1 VFFDDLIITHTK
13 GKVLQE
19 DHYYPFG
26 MNISA
31 LGSTAPLSKP
41 NNYKYNGFE
50 LETSFDL
57 GWYDYKARFY
67 DPQLG
72 RFMQIDPAADLMRRQ
87 STCNYAFEKPI
98 RFTDPDGMMP
108 NMAGG
113 CPPGVD
119 CQAIE
124 RKTQEIVDNVNQK
137 VDNVKRNVGDFFSN
151 LGNLLEDVS
160 SLGQGVMTGRMW
172 FRITGDA
179 PSGDDTGAT
188 DIRDIPDG
196 AEVIEVD
203 MSTSENGDSDS
214 FGDFMNLMNGSTP
227 KMKKNS
233 RFNDIAKD
241 VATTVPKVNEV
252 DLKSKTGMV
261 GIERIM
267 EQKSGSFV
275 IRTDSFP
282 SYMQNYVI
290 KAPDTTFTTETAQK
304 RANARANGTR

>member
-1 VFFDDLIITHTK
+1 
-13 GKVLQE
+13 
-19 DHYYPFG
+19 
-26 MNISA
+26 
-31 LGSTAPLSKP
+31 
-41 NNYKYNGFE
+41 
-50 LETSFDL
+50 
-57 GWYDYKARFY
+57 
-67 DPQLG
+67 
-72 RFMQIDPAADLMRRQ
+72 MQVDPAADLMRRH
-87 STCNYAFEKPI
+87 SPYNYAFDNPI

-151 LGNLLEDVS
+151 LGNLLEDVG

-252 DLKSKTGMV
+252 DFDNIISRNTVYILAAEKDVIPPG
-261 GIERIM
+261 G
-267 EQKSGSFV
+267 GSY
-275 IRTDSFP
+275 T
-282 SYMQNYVI
+282 
-290 KAPDTTFTTETAQK
+290 
-304 RANARANGTR
+304 ANGVWISMPNGNGRSIGDSLDNIIITTKNNKR

>member
-1 VFFDDLIITHTK
+1 
-13 GKVLQE
+13 
-19 DHYYPFG
+19 
-26 MNISA
+26 
-31 LGSTAPLSKP
+31 
-41 NNYKYNGFE
+41 
-50 LETSFDL
+50 
-57 GWYDYKARFY
+57 
-67 DPQLG
+67 
-72 RFMQIDPAADLMRRQ
+72 MQIDPAADLMRRQ
-87 STCNYAFEKPI
+87 STYNYAFEKPI
-98 RFTDPDGMMP
+98 RFTDQDGMMP

-151 LGNLLEDVS
+151 LGNLLEDVG

-252 DLKSKTGMV
+252 DFDNFGESKQVPDSVPVIAQHSRDTLFTGPSWDP
-261 GIERIM
+261 
-267 EQKSGSFV
+267 K
-275 IRTDSFP
+275 RTYQLP
-282 SYMQNYVI
+282 LT
-290 KAPDTTFTTETAQK
+290 KGDTIGWK
-304 RANARANGTR
+304 KK